1 MDKKTYTCICTAILE
16 GALVLVNND
25 KVNYI
30 GVALCGRNNNWRDS
44 DKQRNK
50 EKMKR

>member
-1 MDKKTYTCICTAILE
+1 MDKKTYTCICTAILG

-30 GVALCGRNNNWRDS
+30 GFALCAVGIITGVIVISREI
-44 DKQRNK
+44 KK
-50 EKMKR
+50 K